1 MSTFNL
7 KEDYSSKYEE
17 ELSNETDRKLMN
29 FPTSRN
35 VDITHSPFC
44 FQNIEP
50 DYFIT
55 NDYNRSLEND
65 KTGDIIFEKDHDRER
80 RKNEENKI
88 FLFDLSDEQKMQVE
102 KYKINKIIENEM
114 YLKKNKVLKYII
126 QIFLSDL
133 LKEKPDN
140 VYEYAANYF
149 TKPNLKQIILQK
161 LKNILN
167 RL

>member
-1 MSTFNL
+1 MSTFNV

-17 ELSNETDRKLMN
+17 ELSNETDRRLMN

-35 VDITHSPFC
+35 VDITHSSFC

-65 KTGDIIFEKDHDRER
+65 KTGDIIFEKDHDKER
-80 RKNEENKI
+80 KKNEEKKI

-102 KYKINKIIENEM
+102 KYKINKIIQNEM
-114 YLKKNKVLKYII
+114 YLKKNKVLKYVI

>member
-1 MSTFNL
+1 MNIFNG
-7 KEDYSSKYEE
+7 EE
-17 ELSNETDRKLMN
+17 ELSNGTDRRLMN
-29 FPTSRN
+29 FPTSLN
-35 VDITHSPFC
+35 GDITHLPLS

-65 KTGDIIFEKDHDRER
+65 KTGEIIFEKDHDRER
-80 RKNEENKI
+80 KKSEEKEI
-88 FLFDLSDEQKMQVE
+88 FLFDLSDEQKIQVE
-102 KYKINKIIENEM
+102 KYKINKIIQNEM
-114 YLKKNKVLKYII
+114 YLKKNKVLKYVI

-161 LKNILN
+161 LKNILD